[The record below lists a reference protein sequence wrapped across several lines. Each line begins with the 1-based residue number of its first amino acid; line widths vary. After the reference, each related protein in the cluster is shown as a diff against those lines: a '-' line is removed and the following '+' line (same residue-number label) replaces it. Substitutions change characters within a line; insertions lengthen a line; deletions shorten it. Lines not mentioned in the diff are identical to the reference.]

1 MIKKL
6 ANFFCTLPLLL
17 AFIMT
22 HIAAVDHQPPTTGQ
36 IKEKE
41 QIEDC
46 IDKIRRKQKKI
57 KEEVEEIKRLIKDRK
72 NHPNKDQA

>member
-22 HIAAVDHQPPTTGQ
+22 HIAAADHQPPTGSG
-36 IKEKE
+36 KEKE

-72 NHPNKDQA
+72 NHPNKDRA

>member
-6 ANFFCTLPLLL
+6 ANFFCVFPLLT
-17 AFIMT
+17 AFAIT
-22 HIAAVDHQPPTTGQ
+22 HIAAGDQNHPPTGSG
-36 IKEKE
+36 KEKE

-57 KEEVEEIKRLIKDRK
+57 KDEVDEIKRLIKDRK
-72 NHPNKDQA
+72 NPPDKDPA